1 MSWWAWLGLVVGI
14 WTLLGLGL
22 SLFLGLGIGEA
33 DRRRPRR
40 RDFTPEDVTGVRP
53 GPAVPAPRRGDR
65 RWRGRGTR
73 VGSSSDGG
81 EDGQS
86 PPPTE
91 DRP

>member
-1 MSWWAWLGLVVGI
+1 MSWWAWLALVVGV
-14 WTLLGLGL
+14 WTVLGLGL

-40 RDFTPEDVTGVRP
+40 RDITPEDVTGDRP
-53 GPAVPAPRRGDR
+53 GPAVPAPRRVDR

-73 VGSSSDGG
+73 VGIQPDGG